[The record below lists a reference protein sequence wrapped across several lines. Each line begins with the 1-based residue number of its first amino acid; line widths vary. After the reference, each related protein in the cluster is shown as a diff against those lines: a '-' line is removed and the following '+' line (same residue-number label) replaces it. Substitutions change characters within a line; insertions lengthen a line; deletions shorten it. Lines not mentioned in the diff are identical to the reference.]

1 MMDRKRCGPVWLLG
15 LLMAAIALMPGV
27 RSTFPG
33 LQAADGGRGPYRSPF
48 DVAYSPD
55 GKMLAVSDYTA
66 AAVVLI
72 DVGEAKVRGEV
83 ELRGNP
89 AGVVWAPDGKRLFVA
104 ECGAGSVAEVDPGA
118 GKVTRRLAVGPR
130 PIGLALAPKRGVLL
144 AANSATDSVS
154 VVDLR
159 SGKQRRRIAGPHA
172 PYFVAVTPDE
182 KLAVVSNLLPATPAS
197 DAGTSASVSLIDIDA
212 GVVAADVRVPP
223 NGAVI
228 REVAITS
235 DGKWAYA
242 AHTFGRATLPTT
254 QLERGWINT
263 NAVTVIDLTQR
274 ERLVTVLLDQVSQGA
289 ANPWGVAVSE
299 DGGRLWVSLSGVH
312 QIAKVDVA
320 GLHTLLQG
328 ETPEYVQPQDLEDTG
343 YRSTWV
349 EIREDPS
356 KRELLANDL
365 SALYRA
371 RLLARTPVEGNGP
384 RGVDISPDGK
394 QLAVAMYYTGSVAL
408 VDAESGATTKTI
420 SVGPSP
426 EPDDARRGETI
437 FNDATYCFQ
446 HWLSCSTC
454 HPEGRADG
462 LNWDLLNDDIG
473 NPKNAR
479 SLLLSHKTPPMMSR
493 GIRDNVEVAAA
504 AGFRHILFREPEEG
518 EVEAV
523 VAYLR
528 AMQPE
533 KSPYLSPKGQLT
545 AKAKRGKALFDS
557 KQVGCAECHPAPL
570 YTDLK
575 MWDVGT
581 RGELDRVDAFDTP
594 TLIEIWRTPPYLHD
608 GQATSLREVLT
619 THNKDDKHGKVSNL
633 SKREIDALVEYL
645 LSL

>member
-1 MMDRKRCGPVWLLG
+1 
-15 LLMAAIALMPGV
+15 
-27 RSTFPG
+27 
-33 LQAADGGRGPYRSPF
+33 
-48 DVAYSPD
+48 
-55 GKMLAVSDYTA
+55 
-66 AAVVLI
+66 
-72 DVGEAKVRGEV
+72 
-83 ELRGNP
+83 
-89 AGVVWAPDGKRLFVA
+89 
-104 ECGAGSVAEVDPGA
+104 
-118 GKVTRRLAVGPR
+118 
-130 PIGLALAPKRGVLL
+130 
-144 AANSATDSVS
+144 
-154 VVDLR
+154 
-159 SGKQRRRIAGPHA
+159 
-172 PYFVAVTPDE
+172 VAVTPDE
-182 KLAVVSNLLPATPAS
+182 KLAVVSSLLPATPAS
-197 DAGTSASVSLIDIDA
+197 DAGTSAAVSLIDLDA
-212 GVVAADVRVPP
+212 GTVAAQVRVPP

-254 QLERGWINT
+254 QLDRGWVNT
-263 NAVTVIDLTQR
+263 NAVTVIDLAQR

-312 QIAKVDVA
+312 QVAKVDVA
-320 GLHTLLQG
+320 GLHMLLRG
-328 ETPEYVQPQDLEDTG
+328 ETPDYVEPQDLEDTG

-371 RLLARTPVEGNGP
+371 RLLERTPVEGNGP

-394 QLAVAMYYTGSVAL
+394 QIAVAIYYTGTVAL
-408 VDAESGATTKTI
+408 LDAESGATTKSI
-420 SVGPSP
+420 SVGPAP
-426 EPDDARRGETI
+426 EPDEVRRGETI
-437 FNDATYCFQ
+437 FNDATHCFQ

-462 LNWDLLNDDIG
+462 LNWDLMNDDIG

-493 GIRDNVEVAAA
+493 GVRESTEAAA
-504 AGFRHILFREPEEG
+504 LAGFRHILFREPEQG

-533 KSPYLSPKGQLT
+533 KSPYLSPRGQLS
-545 AKAKRGKALFDS
+545 AKAKRGRAIFGSQKT
-557 KQVGCAECHPAPL
+557 KCAECHPAPL

-575 MWDVGT
+575 SYDVGT
-581 RGELDRVDAFDTP
+581 RGELDRVDRFDTP

-608 GQATSLREVLT
+608 GQARNVHEVLT
-619 THNKDDKHGKVSNL
+619 THNNDDKHGKTSHL
-633 SKREIDALVEYL
+633 SKKETDALVEYL